1 MFSDLD
7 LIEPHPLWQLEQD
20 SSFHQD
26 LTLSKKTVCERFFWE
41 RLYHLAISSS
51 KRGVSP
57 RSGQQPLFTQFTNA
71 SVNCLFTSL
80 KISVVQDKIAIQQKE
95 LNCNLQ

>member
-1 MFSDLD
+1 VGEIATTVIINPWEVDLD
-7 LIEPHPLWQLEQD
+7 LIEPHPLWQLEQG

-51 KRGVSP
+51 KRGVW
-57 RSGQQPLFTQFTNA
+57 
-71 SVNCLFTSL
+71 
-80 KISVVQDKIAIQQKE
+80 
-95 LNCNLQ
+95 